1 MCELLGPYLPEL
13 KAEDLGRMREYQA
26 MMGNIQDIVVLLAGV
41 RRAVADKEISGRAV
55 GPLRRELLRRRRE
68 LTDIY
73 LAAAD
78 RLFDFEPNASATKVR
93 APVVLS
99 EGVIPPHLTESPTN
113 QVMSNSGSTTIDD
126 GNP

>member
-1 MCELLGPYLPEL
+1 
-13 KAEDLGRMREYQA
+13 MREYQA

-68 LTDIY
+68 LIDIY

-78 RLFDFEPNASATKVR
+78 RLFEFEPNALATKAR
-93 APVVLS
+93 TPVVLS
-99 EGVIPPHLTESPTN
+99 EGAIPSHLS
-113 QVMSNSGSTTIDD
+113 
-126 GNP
+126 